1 MLKKYIFILL
11 FITSGVFTTAAQSLS
26 PTVLSSSGGFESS
39 GGTSLSWTTG
49 EVMIQSFSDGSAM
62 LTQGFHQGNI
72 TVSTAVDEMSES
84 AMDVQIYPNPVNDI
98 LNVKF
103 KNMVDQTIQVRLV
116 DLTGKTI
123 LTREFSDPSN
133 TQRLNLSPVSSG
145 TYMLEV
151 NTGQKRKVFKIVK
164 H

>member
-1 MLKKYIFILL
+1 MVQ
-11 FITSGVFTTAAQSLS
+11 T
-26 PTVLSSSGGFESS
+26 
-39 GGTSLSWTTG
+39 
-49 EVMIQSFSDGSAM
+49 FSDGSAM

-133 TQRLNLSPVSSG
+133 TQRLNLSPVTSG

-151 NTGQKRKVFKIVK
+151 NAGQKRKVFKIVK

>member
-1 MLKKYIFILL
+1 MF
-11 FITSGVFTTAAQSLS
+11 FITGGAITAVAQSLT

-49 EVMIQSFSDGSAM
+49 EVMVQTFSDGSTM
-62 LTQGFHQGNI
+62 LTQGFQQGNI

-84 AMDVQIYPNPVNDI
+84 AMDVQIYPNPVSNR
-98 LNVKF
+98 LNVEF
-103 KNMVDQTIQVRLV
+103 KNMVDQTVQVRLV

-123 LTREFSDPSN
+123 LTREFYNPSN
-133 TQRLNLSPVSSG
+133 TQRLNLNPVNSG

-151 NTGQKRKVFKIVK
+151 NAGQKRKVFKIVK

>member
-1 MLKKYIFILL
+1 MIKKSVLILL
-11 FITSGVFTTAAQSLS
+11 LFTGAITAAAQSLS

-49 EVMIQSFSDGSAM
+49 ELMVQTFSDGSAM

-133 TQRLNLSPVSSG
+133 TQRLNLSPVTSG

-151 NTGQKRKVFKIVK
+151 NAGQKRKVFKIVK

>member
-1 MLKKYIFILL
+1 MLKKYLFILF

-39 GGTSLSWTTG
+39 DGTSLSWTTG
-49 EVMIQSFSDGSAM
+49 EVMIQSFSEGSIM
-62 LTQGFHQGNI
+62 LSQGFQQGNI

-98 LNVKF
+98 LNMEF
-103 KNMVDQTIQVRLV
+103 KNMVDHTIQLKLV
-116 DLTGKTI
+116 DLTGKTV
-123 LTREFSDPSN
+123 LRKEFSQPSN
-133 TQRLNLSPVSSG
+133 TVRLNLSSVSSG
-145 TYMLEV
+145 SYMLEV
-151 NTGQKRKVFKIVK
+151 RAAEKRKVFKIVK

>member
-1 MLKKYIFILL
+1 MLKKYLFILF
-11 FITSGVFTTAAQSLS
+11 FITGGGITAAAQSLS

-49 EVMIQSFSDGSAM
+49 ELMIQTFSEGSAM

-72 TVSTAVDEMSES
+72 TVSTAVDEMIES
-84 AMDVQIYPNPVNDI
+84 AMDVQIYPNPVSDI
-98 LNVKF
+98 LNVEF
-103 KNMVDQTIQVRLV
+103 QNMVNQTVQVRLV

-123 LTREFSDPSN
+123 LTREFSNPSN
-133 TQRLNLSPVSSG
+133 TQRLNLSPVTSG

-151 NTGQKRKVFKIVK
+151 NAGQKRKVFKIVK